1 MVMNHATQ
9 SYRHMLPIGPRYP
22 LLRLMPSQ
30 WGSSL
35 HIAVGGAGFYFGSG
49 VPLAVPRQVM
59 TIPSRPFRPVAFIQ
73 VRWPRTRIAS
83 GYWLPGGTIYY
94 SRERPASAPKPHTA
108 WDVVRGFP
116 LAIVSPPSAFPHGTM
131 GTHRPVQTTHASPD
145 LGSRHVWGL
154 NRGPFAMSP
163 AGRPMLPLDHPC
175 CSRLTRGERLN
186 TICDF
191 TPITHFKSRQCR
203 VLKYCAPVIFIPLN
217 EVCWPHCEPNAF
229 NCLMKFGF

>member
-116 LAIVSPPSAFPHGTM
+116 LAIVSPARGL
-131 GTHRPVQTTHASPD
+131 AIWD
-145 LGSRHVWGL
+145 LATCGVWTGDL
-154 NRGPFAMSP
+154 LQGHQ
-163 AGRPMLPLDHPC
+163 AGRPNLPLDHPYC
-175 CSRLTRGERLN
+175 LGCTMGRFKRYKSIVG
-186 TICDF
+186 TISTALVVKVDF
-191 TPITHFKSRQCR
+191 
-203 VLKYCAPVIFIPLN
+203 VV
-217 EVCWPHCEPNAF
+217 
-229 NCLMKFGF
+229 